1 MPRSKSICL
10 ALSRLICAG
19 CSKRSDGAF
28 APPPPAYVGIPAGLM
43 ARRTVKDVPLTTTAD
58 ILTRRGI
65 YMEGFEKC
73 AAEVDAIRD
82 HDAKAP
88 TGSQAPLSASQ

>member
-1 MPRSKSICL
+1 
-10 ALSRLICAG
+10 
-19 CSKRSDGAF
+19 
-28 APPPPAYVGIPAGLM
+28 M

-73 AAEVDAIRD
+73 AAKVDAIRD